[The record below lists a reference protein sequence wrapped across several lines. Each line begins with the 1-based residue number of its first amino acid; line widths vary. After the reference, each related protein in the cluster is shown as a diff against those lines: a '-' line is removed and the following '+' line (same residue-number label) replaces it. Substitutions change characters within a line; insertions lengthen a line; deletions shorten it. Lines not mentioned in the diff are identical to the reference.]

1 MSVRIAGEYSRSS
14 MPDTLGSGGAPGELA
29 TSAPPRIGPVVW
41 WLGLGTSVLVAASL
55 SLVSYAEGLPF
66 DQLPQLDKAVHFGM
80 GGALAFFLDGV
91 LRRRMLRVGRLALPL
106 AAVLILLPAGI
117 EEFLQRYSIYR
128 TSSFGDFAA
137 DVAGV
142 AFFIWLSRRIGR

>member
-1 MSVRIAGEYSRSS
+1 MLI
-14 MPDTLGSGGAPGELA
+14 
-29 TSAPPRIGPVVW
+29 
-41 WLGLGTSVLVAASL
+41 AASL

-66 DQLPQLDKAVHFGM
+66 DRVPHLDKAVHFGL

-91 LRRRMLRVGRLALPL
+91 LRRRMLRIGPTAVPL
-106 AAVLILLPAGI
+106 AAALVLVPAGI
-117 EEFLQRYSIYR
+117 EEFLQRYSINR

-142 AFFIWLSRRIGR
+142 AFFVWLSRRVSR